1 MTIRKATIEDIDL
14 LIKLRID
21 YLNED
26 RWTLSE
32 DEMTAITDQLQS
44 YFPKHI
50 NDDFFAVF
58 AEVDGKVVSTA
69 YLVITEKPA
78 NPSFITGRT
87 GTLLYVFTYKGFRRK
102 GFASRVL
109 QYIIE
114 EARSLNLSFIELSA
128 TKAGL
133 PLYKQLG
140 FTEKNS
146 EYTSMIL
153 RLD

>member
-1 MTIRKATIEDIDL
+1 
-14 LIKLRID
+14 
-21 YLNED
+21 
-26 RWTLSE
+26 
-32 DEMTAITDQLQS
+32 MTAIIAQLQS

-50 NDDFFAVF
+50 NDDFIAVF

-78 NPSFITGRT
+78 KPSFITGKT
-87 GTLLYVFTYKGFRRK
+87 GTFLNVFTYKDFRRK
-102 GFASRVL
+102 GFASKVL

-114 EARSLNLSFIELSA
+114 EARNLNLSFIELSA

-133 PLYKQLG
+133 PLYKQLS

-146 EYTSMIL
+146 KYTSMIL
-153 RLD
+153 QLD